1 MSRKKNVDYQS
12 YIDNI
17 WLNGYSDETRG
28 RFGQTAR
35 ELGGQRDNPHLLFE
49 INDKDTEKAFR
60 TILQSQNN
68 GGEIAV
74 FKQGDILIINGH
86 GTKRSGKLIHHGKT
100 CNPQT
105 IISQLE
111 NSGMIS
117 NDIKEIFTLN
127 CYGGKQ
133 SSFTTKSGIKVQ
145 SAHTSTNPIIGKLG
159 YQVDNDI
166 ATKIYMGIS
175 LQNGDVNDAF
185 KNAVLRNQNERIS
198 LHTSPQEITDL
209 INEAVNR
216 ALYDTD
222 ENGQMF
228 MRQAAPSEDTKSN
241 QPIKTVESVN
251 DTSDSMTPSFID
263 ENGNIKD
270 EYIINNTDTLSK
282 NKLEV
287 FNTKQGNSKYYTQ
300 DQLDALFNF
309 KHKRTAMPTNETKYK
324 ETWGNQYTDYT
335 NFDEFQ
341 KIGGNKSFAK
351 FTVNKEHQEIIKKYW
366 DLLNKVDGNVL
377 IARQESSKIFNEI
390 ENEIINQYINDIH
403 KAFTEYATNGEHN
416 SINYYMKNNME
427 FHNKLVNHYF
437 KTGEILDISPDV
449 YSKYLD
455 DGKVNAS
462 SIRQELLSSES
473 SKKPYKQLKAIRG
486 PRLKKKINESSPV
499 DIPKIQTQQ
508 DIVDEVVKKTKSNMV
523 VKPVSNA
530 GQESIE
536 KVAKSIPSGGAG
548 KYVALALGA
557 LAVTSVISN
566 SNKKKEGPIQT
577 RRSFNEKTRMTYDVP
592 INDPQAMQM
601 AQAMSQY
608 RYGTRLPGFN

>member
-35 ELGGQRDNPHLLFE
+35 ELGGQGENPHLLFE

-74 FKQGDILIINGH
+74 FKQGDMLIINGH

-175 LQNGDVNDAF
+175 LQNGDINDAF

-228 MRQAAPSEDTKSN
+228 MRQAAPSEDIKSN
-241 QPIKTVESVN
+241 QPIETVEFVN

-270 EYIINNTDTLSK
+270 EYIINNK
-282 NKLEV
+282 NPK
-287 FNTKQGNSKYYTQ
+287 
-300 DQLDALFNF
+300 
-309 KHKRTAMPTNETKYK
+309 
-324 ETWGNQYTDYT
+324 
-335 NFDEFQ
+335 
-341 KIGGNKSFAK
+341 
-351 FTVNKEHQEIIKKYW
+351 KKY
-366 DLLNKVDGNVL
+366 
-377 IARQESSKIFNEI
+377 
-390 ENEIINQYINDIH
+390 
-403 KAFTEYATNGEHN
+403 
-416 SINYYMKNNME
+416 
-427 FHNKLVNHYF
+427 
-437 KTGEILDISPDV
+437 
-449 YSKYLD
+449 
-455 DGKVNAS
+455 
-462 SIRQELLSSES
+462 
-473 SKKPYKQLKAIRG
+473 KAIRG
-486 PRLKKKINESSPV
+486 PRLKEKINESSPV

-557 LAVTSVISN
+557 LAVTSAISN